1 MNVKKVKIYY
11 FSSLKPGNNKDG
23 CFTKFPSHMDDQYK
37 GNLEYKPAKRVVNNS
52 GKLFYPQ
59 QGPKSR
65 PQNSVIN
72 YNVALKVNSSNYRQV
87 SNYSTYNLKAV
98 SAI

>member
-1 MNVKKVKIYY
+1 
-11 FSSLKPGNNKDG
+11 
-23 CFTKFPSHMDDQYK
+23 MDDQYK
-37 GNLEYKPAKRVVNNS
+37 GNLEYKPSKRVVNNG

-72 YNVALKVNSSNYRQV
+72 YNVALKVNRSNYRT
-87 SNYSTYNLKAV
+87 NTGYSTYNLSAV
-98 SAI
+98 TTQ